1 MSNAPPRLADFIRQ
15 LDTLVAERDES
26 RLLPQ
31 IAHALEELIAADD
44 WLPDAYA
51 VPDPDRYTQYL
62 LYRDPAAR
70 FSVVS
75 FVWGPGQGTPIHDH
89 TIWGAVGVLRGAE
102 RSQRFAVSG
111 NAPPQ
116 ALGKPETLAAGT
128 VETVSP
134 GVGDVHQVVN
144 AVTDAVTISI
154 HVYGADIGKVER
166 HIFPAEGGARRFI
179 SGYANDARTPPFAI

>member
-1 MSNAPPRLADFIRQ
+1 MTIAPPRLADFVRRIEN
-15 LDTLVAERDES
+15 LVVEPDEA

-31 IAHALEELIAADD
+31 VAAVLEDLVAADD
-44 WLPDAYA
+44 WLPEAYA

-102 RSQRFAVSG
+102 RSQRFAINGS
-111 NAPPQ
+111 APPQ
-116 ALGKPETLAAGT
+116 ALGQPATLGAGT
-128 VETVSP
+128 VEIVSP
-134 GVGDVHQVVN
+134 RVGDVHQVVN
-144 AVTDAVTISI
+144 AVADAVTISI

-166 HIFPAEGGARRFI
+166 HVFPPEGGARRFI
-179 SGYANDARTPPFAI
+179 SGYANDARTPAFVA

>member
-1 MSNAPPRLADFIRQ
+1 MTTAPTRLASFVQ
-15 LDTLVAERDES
+15 YLGTLVAEPDEA

-31 IAHALEELIAADD
+31 VAAALENLIASDD
-44 WLPDAYA
+44 WLPAAYA

-116 ALGKPETLAAGT
+116 ALGEPETLAAGT

-134 GVGDVHQVVN
+134 RVGDVHQVVN
-144 AVTDAVTISI
+144 AFTDAVTISI

-166 HIFPAEGGARRFI
+166 HIFPPNGGARRFI
-179 SGYANDARTPPFAI
+179 SGYANDALTPAFAI